1 MSMNFLLKFLTN
13 FCQTLGAAAA
23 SALLPGKTYS
33 DMSHLHQAEN
43 LLASPPDHLFTPH
56 KHLANHP
63 RHGQTLTVHAGKV
76 KTTFGINDLV
86 QTGLVATQE
95 TKASK
100 QTSIISLAPQRQWT
114 QRCPYSKRYLSP
126 VNLKKDVN

>member
-1 MSMNFLLKFLTN
+1 MTVNFLLKPWEQQQQHPL
-13 FCQTLGAAAA
+13 
-23 SALLPGKTYS
+23 SYP

-76 KTTFGINDLV
+76 KTTFGINDFV
-86 QTGLVATQE
+86 QTALVAT
-95 TKASK
+95 
-100 QTSIISLAPQRQWT
+100 
-114 QRCPYSKRYLSP
+114 
-126 VNLKKDVN
+126 